1 MSRYLFRAARW
12 ACLLRHNK
20 RVPLFSLLGTQV
32 IGFTAVALIGRVADP
47 VRPYLVAKKTG
58 LPLSN
63 QIAVYIVERLFDA
76 GTTALLFSS
85 AILLTAW
92 FGAPGALPHAEL
104 VKRAGYWGMA
114 LTMAGALFL
123 VLVRLA
129 GGTVATILE
138 GALSVLSK
146 KIGQAVG
153 DKVREF
159 REGLNIMRSFSDF
172 GIAIA
177 TSLCMWLLIAAAY
190 LETARAFVASP
201 ELASMTAAK
210 CILLMVVSGVTSIVQ
225 LPILG
230 WFTQIGLVAA
240 AISSFFGVRPE
251 AATACAA
258 MILIV
263 TFLSVV
269 PVGLVW
275 AQVDNISLRKV
286 TVESEHAEEDLEAA
300 KAVE

>member
-1 MSRYLFRAARW
+1 M
-12 ACLLRHNK
+12 
-20 RVPLFSLLGTQV
+20 
-32 IGFTAVALIGRVADP
+32 
-47 VRPYLVAKKTG
+47 
-58 LPLSN
+58 
-63 QIAVYIVERLFDA
+63 
-76 GTTALLFSS
+76 
-85 AILLTAW
+85 
-92 FGAPGALPHAEL
+92 
-104 VKRAGYWGMA
+104 
-114 LTMAGALFL
+114 
-123 VLVRLA
+123 
-129 GGTVATILE
+129 
-138 GALSVLSK
+138 LSK

-177 TSLCMWLLIAAAY
+177 TSLGMWLLIAVAY

-210 CILLMVVSGVTSIVQ
+210 CILLMVVSGVTSIIQ
-225 LPILG
+225 LPVIG

-269 PVGLVW
+269 PIGLVW
-275 AQVDNISLRKV
+275 AQVDNISLRGV

-300 KAVE
+300 KATE